1 MSATSLGPVCDKDS
15 VMEFGFTRRC
25 NVALARHYVAYRL
38 NGHEREM
45 ITPLPSFIGMESF
58 DYVVVWWFKG

>member
-1 MSATSLGPVCDKDS
+1 
-15 VMEFGFTRRC
+15 MEFGFTRRC

-45 ITPLPSFIGMESF
+45 ITPLPSFIGIESF
-58 DYVVVWWFKG
+58 DYVVVWWFG